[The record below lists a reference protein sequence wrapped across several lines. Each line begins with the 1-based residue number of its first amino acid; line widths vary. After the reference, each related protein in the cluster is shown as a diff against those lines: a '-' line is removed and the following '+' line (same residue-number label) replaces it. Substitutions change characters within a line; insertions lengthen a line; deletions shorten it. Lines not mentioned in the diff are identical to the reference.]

1 MDELERKTNRLQL
14 TDSTTENS
22 GNSKGKQRADR
33 VSDEE
38 LAWTLYRQEQEDEK
52 LAASIASR
60 SISSRGLQTARGY
73 EYALQ
78 LQNYD
83 AEFDNGDTE
92 VFERY
97 NDFQRQADFI
107 TRESHAYS
115 GSMAESSA
123 QAAKRVAQKVPPKTA
138 ACVACMEVFAW
149 KELAAAPCGHTY
161 FDAVPGRGPRY
172 SVLSQSRRVQYSG
185 QNLLPRCP
193 LFGVHPSELDQGRGG
208 EVSRVPEED
217 LHDV

>member
-60 SISSRGLQTARGY
+60 SISSRGVQTARDY

-115 GSMAESSA
+115 DPMAESSA

-138 ACVACMEVFAW
+138 ACVA
-149 KELAAAPCGHTY
+149 
-161 FDAVPGRGPRY
+161 FDAVSERGPRY